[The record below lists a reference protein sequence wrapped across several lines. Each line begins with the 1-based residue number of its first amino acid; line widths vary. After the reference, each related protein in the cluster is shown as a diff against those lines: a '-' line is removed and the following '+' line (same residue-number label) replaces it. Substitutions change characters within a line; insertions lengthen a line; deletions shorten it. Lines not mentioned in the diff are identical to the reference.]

1 MSKNKKQPKPQ
12 TINLTEE
19 MINDFME
26 ELKAG
31 GACEGLTKEELRVK
45 AVELLF
51 EQYDPEK

>member
-12 TINLTEE
+12 LINLTEE

-31 GACEGLTKEELRVK
+31 GNYEGLTKEELRVK

-51 EQYDPEK
+51 EQYDPEE

>member
-1 MSKNKKQPKPQ
+1 
-12 TINLTEE
+12 